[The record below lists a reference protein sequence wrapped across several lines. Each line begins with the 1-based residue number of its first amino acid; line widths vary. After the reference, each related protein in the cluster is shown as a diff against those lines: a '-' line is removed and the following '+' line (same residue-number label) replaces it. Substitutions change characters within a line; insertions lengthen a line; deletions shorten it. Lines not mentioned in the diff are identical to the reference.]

1 MKIINRYTLKQI
13 IVGFML
19 VLISMTVLV
28 WLTQSLRMIDMIV
41 TKGVSVKIFLKLTVL
56 VLPNFLQILSPLVLF
71 AVALFTLIRM
81 QSDKELM
88 VMQAV
93 GMSPKNIMKPIFGMG
108 CVLALMG
115 YALSFWIIPAANAEM
130 REMKWK
136 IRNDISHLLLQE
148 GQFNVVG
155 DGLTL
160 YIKERTNAG
169 QVKGILAYEIKKNQ
183 KVSVLSATHGTVF
196 QEPDGIRVEFY
207 DGSRQEYNPT
217 TKQYSILKFDKYAM
231 NFAET
236 EEGGG
241 RKLDVRELSMAELW
255 NKKLADVGNQAPLW
269 RKHKVEFVKR
279 LIQPIY
285 NITFLF
291 LVIFGVLSGYYNR
304 RGQVGRINMT
314 VLMALVVQSLALV
327 FENLAGKNLWCLIL
341 LVLNVFLPIL
351 FVGKGLALI
360 QKGWAACTKIMLW
373 RPWKAGVILLLLG
386 ATQAVAGVDIKIAP
400 VNTKAPVDF
409 EADSV
414 SYNQKKNELNAK
426 GNVVLKQDGMTVE
439 TDKITFNKT
448 ENVIKAPSEIKI
460 TTKDGTVAHTENG
473 VLTGDLSAM
482 TSGKTDVLFYEGS
495 FMGAETMER
504 KENGDAYLTDAVY
517 TPCDRCEGKAPL
529 WQLHSKHVKDDAEAQ
544 DLIFTHS
551 FFEVKDVPVFYV
563 PYFRIPDFTVKRRSG
578 FLTPGWSSTREMRH
592 TVSLP
597 YFLNLADNQNLI
609 VTPMIAPDHFPM
621 GLLDYQ
627 GVFEEGALNI
637 KLSGTK
643 NRGERS
649 KEGHIRADF
658 RYDITEDW
666 KLSGELYKVS
676 TDTYFRRYKLPGIDD
691 TNPFLTSFLAAE
703 RFGNRNYF
711 RFKTYSFQSLQNG
724 VSSLSIPILLPVM
737 DYQYNTAPL
746 ADNGLYAYTNVNAM
760 MFNNREHFKSNRL
773 SVTEGVKIPY
783 IGFGGI
789 ALDMEGYIRADGY
802 AVDTGRYSFADRR
815 ANETYNTG
823 RFYPNFSTTV
833 RYPFVRNDEDST
845 QIFEPIVMFVASGNG
860 GNDEKIPN
868 VDSLVFDFDD
878 TDLFSTNRFSGYDR
892 VEPGQRINYG
902 LKWSQFNHK
911 KKQSILALVGQS
923 YRFDDDELMA
933 GLMGY
938 DKSHFS
944 NYVGRIQISIP
955 YLTFFY
961 RARLEQKKLKAQ
973 KNEIGVGVG
982 AAPLKLGL
990 SYVMRKAY
998 RIGDNRYS
1006 AREEIVYRA
1015 SSQLTKNLSL
1025 SGSYRYNLAG
1035 KDGKGEPVKYTASM
1049 RYDNECTAFI
1059 FDVEKSFTRDR
1070 NYKGSFSFMGKV
1082 ILKTLGGM

>member
-13 IVGFML
+13 IVGFVL
-19 VLISMTVLV
+19 VLVSMTVLV

-41 TKGVSVKIFLKLTVL
+41 TKGVPVKIFLELTVL

-81 QSDKELM
+81 QADKELM

-108 CVLALMG
+108 VALTLAG
-115 YALSFWIIPAANAEM
+115 YILSFWIIPASNAQM

-136 IRNDISHLLLQE
+136 IKNDISHLLLQE
-148 GQFNVVG
+148 GQFNSVG
-155 DGLTL
+155 NGLTL
-160 YIKERTNAG
+160 YIKERTSAG
-169 QVKGILAYEIKKNQ
+169 QVKGILAYENKKEN

-207 DGSRQEYNPT
+207 DGSRQEYNRE

-231 NFAET
+231 NFT
-236 EEGGG
+236 EREGGSD
-241 RKLDVRELSMAELW
+241 RKMDVRELSMVDLW
-255 NKKLADVGNQAPLW
+255 NKTKAEMKENVPLW
-269 RKHKVEFVKR
+269 RKHKVELVKR

-291 LVIFGVLSGYYNR
+291 LVIFGVLSGHYNR
-304 RGQVGRINMT
+304 RGQTGRIYIT
-314 VLMALVVQSLALV
+314 VFAALVVQSLALV
-327 FENLAGKNLWCLIL
+327 FENLSGKNLWWLIFF
-341 LVLNVFLPIL
+341 VLNVFLPVLLMRRGEVFVRRFCDLASLVLMRFARVKRVLVFLLIL
-351 FVGKGLALI
+351 G
-360 QKGWAACTKIMLW
+360 
-373 RPWKAGVILLLLG
+373 G
-386 ATQAVAGVDIKIAP
+386 AQAMAGVDIKIAP

-409 EADSV
+409 EADKV

-426 GNVVLKQDGMTVE
+426 GNVVLTQDGMTVE

-448 ENVIKAPSEIKI
+448 ENVITAPEKIKI
-460 TTKDGTVAHTENG
+460 KTKDGTVAHTENG
-473 VLTGDLSAM
+473 VLSGDLSAM
-482 TSGKTDVLFYEGS
+482 TTGKTDVLFYEGS

-504 KENGDAYLTDAVY
+504 KENGDAYLTEAVY

-529 WQLHSKHVKDDAEAQ
+529 WQLHSKQVKDDMEDH
-544 DLIFTHS
+544 DLIFKHS
-551 FFEVKDVPVFYV
+551 FLEVKDVPVFYV

-578 FLTPGWSSTREMRH
+578 FLTPGWRSTREMKH
-592 TVSLP
+592 AVSMP
-597 YFLNLADNQNLI
+597 YFLDLADNQNLV
-609 VTPMIAPDHFPM
+609 VTPIISPDHFPM

-627 GVFEEGALNI
+627 GAFSAGELGI
-637 KLSGTK
+637 KLSGTE
-643 NRGERS
+643 NRGSRE
-649 KEGHIRADF
+649 KEGHIKADF
-658 RYDITEDW
+658 RYDVTEDW

-676 TDTYFRRYKLPGIDD
+676 TDTYFRRYKLPGVDD
-691 TNPFLTSFLAAE
+691 SDPFLTSHLTAE

-711 RFKTYSFQSLQNG
+711 RFKTYSFQSLQDG
-724 VSSLSIPILLPVM
+724 VTSESIPILLPVM
-737 DYQYNTAPL
+737 DYQYNTTPL
-746 ADNGLYAYTNVNAM
+746 TDDGLYAYTNLNTM
-760 MFNNREHFKSNRL
+760 MFNNREHFKSNRI

-789 ALDMEGYIRADGY
+789 AMDMEGYVRADGY
-802 AVDTGRYSFADRR
+802 AVDTGKYPFSGRK

-845 QIFEPIVMFVASGNG
+845 QIFEPIAMFVASGNG
-860 GNDEKIPN
+860 GNDERIPN

-902 LKWSQFNHK
+902 MKWSLFNHK
-911 KKQSILALVGQS
+911 KKQSIQAMVGQS

-938 DKSHFS
+938 DSSHFS
-944 NYVGRIQISIP
+944 NYVGRVQISIP
-955 YLTFFY
+955 YVNFFY
-961 RARLEQKKLKAQ
+961 RARLEQKTFKAQ
-973 KNEIGVGVG
+973 KNEISVSTG
-982 AAPLKLGL
+982 AAPLRLGV

-998 RIGDNRYS
+998 RIGSNRYS

-1015 SSQLTKNLSL
+1015 SSQLTKNLNV
-1025 SGSYRYNLAG
+1025 SGSYRYDLSGEG
-1035 KDGKGEPVKYTASM
+1035 KPVKYSASL
-1049 RYDNECTAFI
+1049 RYDNECTALI
-1059 FDVEKSFTRDR
+1059 FDIEKSFTKDRDFR
-1070 NYKGSFSFMGKV
+1070 GSFSMMGKV
-1082 ILKTLGGM
+1082 VLKTLGGM